1 MASRGSARITLV
13 TSGEIRGS
21 AATATLVY
29 LSMLVDREKGMV
41 GAMTS
46 LKLGRRLAPKQAG
59 RVLAPT
65 CRPQS
70 WTAVAPFRTPLPEG
84 TLEWRTLIGKADLL
98 YQLDQLRKEVR

>member
-1 MASRGSARITLV
+1 MILV

-21 AATATLVY
+21 AATATLVDMST
-29 LSMLVDREKGMV
+29 LGIGIL
-41 GAMTS
+41 GAMMS
-46 LKLGRRLAPKQAG
+46 PKFGRHLVPKQAG

-70 WTAVAPFRTPLPEG
+70 WTAVAPFRTPLLEG

-98 YQLDQLRKEVR
+98 YQLDQLRQEVR